1 MDNRIKSSI
10 FSVIFYFFKYKC
22 IIFLFVCD
30 IGNTVR
36 TVVFYFDV
44 HNYTDYRP
52 CFGSLLFPLSA
63 LLVSPFLQTLP
74 KATFI
79 FGLKLTTFFLFRIW
93 IHFCNWFTLLHAI
106 KDFNY
111 IFFYRTFLILV
122 VVFYL
127 LNLNRL
133 IRSDGQ
139 KQLLRDTVIVCNPNL
154 IFL

>member
-1 MDNRIKSSI
+1 MYHLFICVGHR
-10 FSVIFYFFKYKC
+10 KY
-22 IIFLFVCD
+22 
-30 IGNTVR
+30 R

-44 HNYTDYRP
+44 HNYTDYQV
-52 CFGSLLFPLSA
+52 STLFRFHALSA
-63 LLVSPFLQTLP
+63 FRPLQTLP

-93 IHFCNWFTLLHAI
+93 IHFCNRFTLLHAI

-111 IFFYRTFLILV
+111 IFFYRTVLILV

-139 KQLLRDTVIVCNPNL
+139 KQLLHDTVIVCNPNL